1 MTDPPAAK
9 QGAAVRCSASV
20 KSTHDLAKGVTVS
33 LAENDSN
40 DSEITVNIPKAMAV
54 DGSVEWER

>member
-1 MTDPPAAK
+1 M
-9 QGAAVRCSASV
+9 

-40 DSEITVNIPKAMAV
+40 DSEITVHIPKAMAV